1 MRGIGFMPHMMQRGL
16 LSCLLLVWSMQF
28 AIGQQAGKTYRI
40 AFIGLSR
47 PIDEMTESSS
57 HPFVRPFF
65 KELRRLGYIEGQN
78 LVVSRYTAEG
88 DEDRFAA
95 IAHEAVAQKPDMI
108 FSAGLVAR
116 LKEATSTIPIVTS
129 VSDPVAGG
137 IVSNLARPG
146 GNVTGVSIDAGAEIW
161 GKRLALLK
169 EVVPHLSKVGFLA
182 TPRIWDSFEGKTVLD
197 AAKGLGLQIVG
208 PPLVSTS
215 KGEFERVFAE
225 WSQQGIDGVML
236 SDQGEHV
243 NPANAEIVANL
254 ATKARLPLISSYRI
268 TAEHGGLMAYAHDHE
283 EMARQIARQID
294 QILKGVKPGDIPFYQ
309 PIRFPLIINLKTAKA
324 LGLTIPPSLLARVD
338 EVIE

>member
-1 MRGIGFMPHMMQRGL
+1 MPHVMQRGFL
-16 LSCLLLVWSMQF
+16 TCLLLLWSMQF
-28 AIGQQAGKTYRI
+28 AISQQPGKTYRI
-40 AFIGLSR
+40 AIVFPTI
-47 PIDEMTESSS
+47 PIVEIAESSS
-57 HPFVRPFF
+57 NPFIRPFF

-108 FSAGLVAR
+108 FSAGLVGR
-116 LKEATSTIPIVTS
+116 LKEATSTIPIVTTAT
-129 VSDPVAGG
+129 DPVAGG
-137 IVSNLARPG
+137 IVSSLARPG

-161 GKRLALLK
+161 GKRLAFLK
-169 EVVPHLSKVGFLA
+169 EAVPHLSKVGFLA
-182 TPRIWDSFEGKTVLD
+182 TPRVWDGVEGKTVLD

-208 PPLVSTS
+208 PPLVSSS

-254 ATKARLPLISSYRI
+254 ATKARLPLISPFRI

-324 LGLTIPPSLLARVD
+324 LGLTIPPSLLARAD

>member
-1 MRGIGFMPHMMQRGL
+1 MRGHGFMPHMMQRGL
-16 LSCLLLVWSMQF
+16 LTCLLLVWSMQF
-28 AIGQQAGKTYRI
+28 AIGQRAGKTYRI
-40 AFIGLSR
+40 AFIGLSA
-47 PIDEMTESSS
+47 PIGEMTESSS
-57 HPFVRPFF
+57 NPFLGPFF
-65 KELRRLGYIEGQN
+65 KELRHLGYIEGQN

-108 FSAGLVAR
+108 FGGSTRLVAR
-116 LKEATSTIPIVTS
+116 LQEATSTIPIVAAMG
-129 VSDPVAGG
+129 DPVAWG

-146 GNVTGVSIDAGAEIW
+146 GNVTGVSIDAGVEIM

-169 EVVPHLSKVGFLA
+169 EAVPHLSKVGFLA
-182 TPRIWDSFEGKTVLD
+182 TPLVWDSVEGKTVLD

-208 PPLVSTS
+208 PPLVSSS

-243 NPANAEIVANL
+243 HPANAEIVANL
-254 ATKARLPLISSYRI
+254 ATKARLPLISSYRV

-309 PIRFPLIINLKTAKA
+309 AT
-324 LGLTIPPSLLARVD
+324 
-338 EVIE
+338 